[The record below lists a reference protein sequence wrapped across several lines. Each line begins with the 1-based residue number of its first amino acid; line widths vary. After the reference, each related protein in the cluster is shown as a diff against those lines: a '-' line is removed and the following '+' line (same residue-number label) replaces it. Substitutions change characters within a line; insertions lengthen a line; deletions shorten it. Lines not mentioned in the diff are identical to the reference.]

1 MNQKCIEHIILYSL
15 VLVGTLV
22 VGVLV
27 RQYVLSKGV
36 DDFSSS
42 VAFFATVIVLMAIY
56 ASLQTTFNQFLLP
69 RIVENSLIFAPFR
82 PL

>member
-42 VAFFATVIVLMAIY
+42 VAFFATVQNEGERKVERNIAFYNLDMIY
-56 ASLQTTFNQFLLP
+56 S
-69 RIVENSLIFAPFR
+69 R
-82 PL
+82 P